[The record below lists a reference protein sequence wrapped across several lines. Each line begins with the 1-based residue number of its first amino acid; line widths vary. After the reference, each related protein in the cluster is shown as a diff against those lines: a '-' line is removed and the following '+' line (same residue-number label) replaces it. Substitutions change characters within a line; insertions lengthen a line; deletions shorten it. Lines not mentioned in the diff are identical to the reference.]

1 MHLRPLRVVL
11 WLAVGKC
18 LLSSDQVNSVLL
30 LEQLH
35 FLLLTLLQ
43 ADHMGLGLLRAPT
56 VRMTDPVVRAIIL
69 LLRHTVQQVQL
80 TRLRALL
87 IHLPARPIHPL
98 VLLIRRR
105 LLRIVQ
111 QVQPIRLHRLPTA
124 RQVQHTHQLHRP
136 TARPVRL
143 IHLHRQ
149 LTVLLVRLIRQL
161 RQLTVLQVRPIHQL
175 LQLTALQVRP
185 IHQLHLL
192 TVQRVRHTAQLHL
205 RTVQQVQR
213 TRQRRLHTRQLRLRT
228 ALQAGTKPLGLF
240 ENLTRRLKIILVID
254 KYNIDFNLMNN
265 SFC

>member
-43 ADHMGLGLLRAPT
+43 AVHMGLGLLRAPT

-111 QVQPIRLHRLPTA
+111 QVQHIRLHRLPTA

-136 TARPVRL
+136 TARP
-143 IHLHRQ
+143 
-149 LTVLLVRLIRQL
+149 VRLIRQL

-254 KYNIDFNLMNN
+254 E
-265 SFC
+265 